1 MLNRIAQNWLIDMQ
15 SKMPELFQLPVFNA
29 KWGIENWK
37 KIKRVDIEGKYIFEW
52 ASDSIADINQIV
64 EKTQLRDYM
73 DALLRIGQMPDGSSM
88 VDVEKLL
95 NYINDLY
102 KGPRDIV
109 LSKAKYYATVAKDQE
124 EKTQIAINVQNMQ
137 AEAQA
142 EAQEEQAAAQQWVAA
157 INWQWPQAWGTQMSD
172 ADVEA
177 LLSQMM

>member
-1 MLNRIAQNWLIDMQ
+1 
-15 SKMPELFQLPVFNA
+15 
-29 KWGIENWK
+29 
-37 KIKRVDIEGKYIFEW
+37 
-52 ASDSIADINQIV
+52 
-64 EKTQLRDYM
+64 M

-142 EAQEEQAAAQQWVAA
+142 EAQEEQAAAQQ
-157 INWQWPQAWGTQMSD
+157 
-172 ADVEA
+172 
-177 LLSQMM
+177 

>member
-1 MLNRIAQNWLIDMQ
+1 
-15 SKMPELFQLPVFNA
+15 
-29 KWGIENWK
+29 
-37 KIKRVDIEGKYIFEW
+37 
-52 ASDSIADINQIV
+52 
-64 EKTQLRDYM
+64 
-73 DALLRIGQMPDGSSM
+73 MPDGSSM

-142 EAQEEQAAAQQWVAA
+142 EAQEEQAAAQQ
-157 INWQWPQAWGTQMSD
+157 
-172 ADVEA
+172 
-177 LLSQMM
+177 